1 MMEPEPTD
9 SSDINEN
16 GHLSQDKKCPKFN
29 CLLCDYH
36 TSSRKDFAKHE
47 LTRKHA
53 KLYAKSIVKK
63 TVNKPIALTMR
74 TCSNCNHVFSTK
86 GNLKK
91 HQARFCREVS
101 SQQEQIIA
109 IEAPIISE
117 PVQTKQNDSVV
128 TNEVIL
134 DLIKKH
140 SELQNVLMEQSA
152 KVMEQSVKIMEMA
165 NAPRTTIVNSTTNNN
180 NNHFNLNLFLNAKCK
195 NAVNITDFVNSI
207 QVQVDDLKATGRLG
221 YVDGI
226 SRIFINAL
234 KDMEIE
240 KRPIPCTDMKRETIY
255 VKDQNAWEKE
265 NADKKMKSAVNH
277 IAKMNL
283 SQLPAWKENNPGYEV
298 MDSPENNEYLHLS
311 MTALGGRTDQEE
323 EKYMNKIMKNVIKE
337 VVIDKDSLIG
347 DV

>member
-1 MMEPEPTD
+1 MMETTTKDFSE
-9 SSDINEN
+9 SIEN

-152 KVMEQSVKIMEMA
+152 KIMEMA
-165 NAPRTTIVNSTTNNN
+165 KTPTTIVNSTTNN

-240 KRPIPCTDMKRETIY
+240 KRPIHCTDMKRETIY

>member
-16 GHLSQDKKCPKFN
+16 GHLSQDKKCPKYN

-36 TSSRKDFAKHE
+36 TSSRKDFTKHE
-47 LTRKHA
+47 HTRKHE
-53 KLYAKSIVKK
+53 KLYAKSIA
-63 TVNKPIALTMR
+63 KPATTKLTALSVR
-74 TCSNCNHVFSTK
+74 TCSSCNYVFSTN
-86 GNLKK
+86 GNMKK
-91 HQARFCREVS
+91 HQARLCRGVP
-101 SQQEQIIA
+101 QQESVAVPQVHV
-109 IEAPIISE
+109 E
-117 PVQTKQNDSVV
+117 PVTTRVNDSVV

-240 KRPIPCTDMKRETIY
+240 KRPIHCTDMKRETIY

-311 MTALGGRTDQEE
+311 MTALGGRNDQEE

>member
-1 MMEPEPTD
+1 MMETITKDFSE
-9 SSDINEN
+9 SIEN

-152 KVMEQSVKIMEMA
+152 KIMEMA
-165 NAPRTTIVNSTTNNN
+165 KTPTTIVNSTTNN

-240 KRPIPCTDMKRETIY
+240 KRPIHCTDMKRETIY